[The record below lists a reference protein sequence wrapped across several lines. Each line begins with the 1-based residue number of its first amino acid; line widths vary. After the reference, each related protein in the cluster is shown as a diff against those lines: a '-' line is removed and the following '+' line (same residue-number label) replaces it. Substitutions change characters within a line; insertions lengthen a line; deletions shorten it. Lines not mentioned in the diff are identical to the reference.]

1 LKRKM
6 AVPQSL
12 GRVVQTFP
20 LKKGETAMSTRYT
33 KRRGYDK
40 RAVRKWRKRQ
50 TGKAREIQLTLNP
63 DEVVGM
69 IRDSLTDFATEM
81 GLKVA
86 RVLLEDEVSQRCGER
101 YQRSS
106 ERTVTRYGHQRG
118 VVVIGGQKLPVQ
130 RPRIRYTQRCGE
142 AELENYACLQSPEAM
157 PQSVLKRLVR
167 GVSCRD
173 YEGVVDLAREGFGVK
188 KSSVSRSFVK
198 ASAKEVQALAE
209 RRFDGVRFPVIY
221 IDGTSYAGQ
230 TMVAALGITEDGTK
244 RLLGVRQGATENAA
258 VCTALL
264 EDLCGRGLDTS
275 SPTLLVLDGAK
286 ALHVA
291 AKRVWGRNALIQRC
305 QVHKKRNVR
314 EHLPQKHWEELSR
327 QLNAAYHETDY
338 DQALK
343 GLKTTARWLDRL
355 NPDAAASL
363 REGMEETLTVVR
375 LGVPELLRQTLAT
388 TNPIESAFSVAEN
401 VTRRVKRWRE
411 GDMRQRWCI
420 AGLMRAES
428 KFRRIKGHRHMPQ
441 LLRALERVV
450 MSKGLDENRRT
461 A

>member
-1 LKRKM
+1 VLDPAE
-6 AVPQSL
+6 AV
-12 GRVVQTFP
+12 
-20 LKKGETAMSTRYT
+20 AML
-33 KRRGYDK
+33 
-40 RAVRKWRKRQ
+40 Q
-50 TGKAREIQLTLNP
+50 
-63 DEVVGM
+63 
-69 IRDSLTDFATEM
+69 DSLTDFATEM

-86 RVLLEDEVSQRCGER
+86 RLLLDDEVNQRCGFWYER
-101 YQRSS
+101 VP
-106 ERTVTRYGHQRG
+106 ERQVTRYGRQRG
-118 VVVIGGQKLPVQ
+118 MVVIAGQKLPVE
-130 RPRIRYTQRCGE
+130 RPRMRYTQRCGE

-157 PQSVLKRLVR
+157 PQSVLRRLVR

-173 YEGVVDLAREGFGVK
+173 YEDVVDLAREGFGVK

-198 ASAKEVQALAE
+198 ASAKVVRELAE
-209 RRFDGVRFPVIY
+209 RRFDGIRFPVIY
-221 IDGTSYAGQ
+221 IDGTPYAGE
-230 TMVAALGITEDGTK
+230 TMIAAMGITEDGTK

-286 ALHVA
+286 ALRA
-291 AKRVWGRNALIQRC
+291 AVKRVWGQNALIQRC
-305 QVHKKRNVR
+305 QVHKQRNVR
-314 EHLPQKHWEELSR
+314 EHLPQKHWEGLSR

-343 GLKTTARWLDRL
+343 GLKTTARWLERL

-375 LGVPELLRQTLAT
+375 LGVPELLRRTLAT

-401 VTRRVKRWRE
+401 VTRRVKCWRE

-428 KFRRIKGHRHMPQ
+428 KFRRVKGHRHMAQ
-441 LLRALERVV
+441 LLKALDRLVLG
-450 MSKGLDENRRT
+450 KGLDEKRKI